1 MANVASWAPSLKS
14 HPYFICQKGPIP
26 PPHSHVN
33 LLLLPSPHPKR
44 CNPVFV
50 SRRLLH
56 GADSP
61 SLGRTLGPEHALQ
74 THCWVLGVP
83 GIGGVS

>member
-14 HPYFICQKGPIP
+14 HPSSAKGVPF

-33 LLLLPSPHPKR
+33 LLLPPSPHPKR

>member
-14 HPYFICQKGPIP
+14 HPYFICQRGSTP
-26 PPHSHVN
+26 PHVN
-33 LLLLPSPHPKR
+33 LLLPPSLHPKR

-50 SRRLLH
+50 SRRLLL

-61 SLGRTLGPEHALQ
+61 ILGRTLGPEHALQ

-83 GIGGVS
+83 GIGGVR